1 MLIFHNL
8 FLEIKMKLAKTAF
21 LVLACVFCT
30 QLSAAQIIIKTEPNV
45 ENIELG
51 KDWDKTFAKSDE
63 VFHQKVLFK
72 NRYGFSLAGDL
83 YLPKSQLGKGAKI
96 PAVAVC
102 GPYGAVKEQAAGF
115 YAQELAKRGFV
126 TLAFDPSFTGESS
139 GNPRNISSNDIN
151 SEDFSAAVDFLGIQ
165 DFVDR
170 EKISIIGIGGFGG
183 FGLNAAAIDIRISKI
198 VASTLYD
205 MSRLYSSGYDDGI
218 NFEGRTLMKEDLS
231 EVRYDDALNS
241 SPTRSIYT
249 LPFKLSGNEP
259 KFIAEYFDYY
269 KTKRGYH
276 PRSVNSNSAWSVF
289 NQLAVANSPLS
300 LFLGEIIQPV
310 LVIQGQNS
318 HALFFSEETYR
329 KLKGENKEL
338 FIVKDASHT
347 DLFDK
352 KVPFDKIENFLRN

>member
-1 MLIFHNL
+1 MR
-8 FLEIKMKLAKTAF
+8 LAKITFF
-21 LVLACVFCT
+21 LLACALFT
-30 QLSAAQIIIKTEPNV
+30 ELLAAQIIIKTEPNV
-45 ENIELG
+45 ENIELS
-51 KDWDKTFAKSDE
+51 KDWDKTFAKSDD

-83 YLPKSQLGKGAKI
+83 YLPKSQLSKGAKM
-96 PAVAVC
+96 PAIAIC
-102 GPYGAVKEQAAGF
+102 GPFGAVKEQASGF
-115 YAQELAKRGFV
+115 YAQELAKRGFA
-126 TLAFDPSFTGESS
+126 TLAFDPTFTGESG

-151 SEDFSAAVDFLGIQ
+151 TEDFSAAVDFLGIQ

-170 EKISIIGIGGFGG
+170 KKISIVGIGGFGG
-183 FGLNAAAIDIRISKI
+183 FGLNAAAIDVRISKI
-198 VASTLYD
+198 VTSTLYD
-205 MSRLYSSGYDDGI
+205 MSRLYSSGYNGEV
-218 NFEGRTLMKEDLS
+218 NFEGRAMMREDLS

-241 SPTRSIYT
+241 SPTRSAHT
-249 LPFKLSGNEP
+249 LPSKLSRNEP
-259 KFIAEYFDYY
+259 KFIADYFDYY

-276 PRSVNSNSAWSVF
+276 PRSVYSNSAWGVF

-300 LFLGEIIQPV
+300 PFLGEISQPV

-318 HALFFSEETYR
+318 HTLLFSKETYR

>member
-1 MLIFHNL
+1 
-8 FLEIKMKLAKTAF
+8 MKLAKTAF
-21 LVLACVFCT
+21 LVFACVFCT

-83 YLPKSQLGKGAKI
+83 YLPKSQLSKGAKI

-170 EKISIIGIGGFGG
+170 KKS
-183 FGLNAAAIDIRISKI
+183 A
-198 VASTLYD
+198 
-205 MSRLYSSGYDDGI
+205 
-218 NFEGRTLMKEDLS
+218 LS
-231 EVRYDDALNS
+231 V
-241 SPTRSIYT
+241 
-249 LPFKLSGNEP
+249 
-259 KFIAEYFDYY
+259 
-269 KTKRGYH
+269 
-276 PRSVNSNSAWSVF
+276 
-289 NQLAVANSPLS
+289 
-300 LFLGEIIQPV
+300 
-310 LVIQGQNS
+310 
-318 HALFFSEETYR
+318 
-329 KLKGENKEL
+329 
-338 FIVKDASHT
+338 
-347 DLFDK
+347 
-352 KVPFDKIENFLRN
+352 

>member
-83 YLPKSQLGKGAKI
+83 YLPKSQLSKGAKI

-170 EKISIIGIGGFGG
+170 KKISIIGIGGFGG

-300 LFLGEIIQPV
+300 LFLGEIVQPV

-329 KLKGENKEL
+329 KLRGENKEL